1 MKKVLYALFILFAL
15 FGTMYSHNAQ
25 SSGATTEVYVQ
36 DLKSQIAYY
45 QQKVNSG
52 TATAYD
58 IQMLRQLRQRLAQ
71 LGR

>member
-1 MKKVLYALFILFAL
+1 MKKFILGLLLLFVL
-15 FGTMYSHNAQ
+15 FGTMYTHNAQ

-36 DLKSQIAYY
+36 DIKQQIAYY
-45 QQKVNSG
+45 QQKVNNG

-58 IQMLRQLRQRLAQ
+58 IQMLRQLRARLSQ

>member
-25 SSGATTEVYVQ
+25 SGATTEVYVQ